1 MRISE
6 KIKNKRALL
15 LVIDILVKNKIKYF
29 IEGGLF
35 LGAVRDNDFLSH
47 DKDFEIG
54 MYYENVSSKILKL
67 LNIFDKKGFKIRYVS
82 NNKEN
87 MKINLDYKG
96 SKKISLLPYYLDGGF
111 RKRYSWKLPSY
122 ILDEIKK
129 IKFLGK
135 NINCPN
141 YDYLDYVYG
150 NWKKVIK
157 SQKQKSY
164 LDKNFIDKKFY
175 LICKY
180 KIRKLKLLLKK
191 IKIKLSSKIYGREN
205 NFNFMIKKKINEN
218 SIFIEVGS
226 SDGFESKTA
235 LSKNKSVKSVIFEPS
250 INNKKKIIQN
260 LKKKKYQ
267 GRYKILNLALSDKNS
282 KIKFYFNNK
291 NPNLNSTIY
300 KENLK
305 FKNIKAVTFDFISKK
320 LNIKTPVLIK
330 LDIEGGEVNFLKGAM
345 NFLLKNKNVSLLLEL
360 HPEKYKNN
368 NIKIL
373 IKSLIKNGYKITFVE
388 SAGSV
393 IPEVFKEKGYK
404 PFRVRNERG
413 LYKNLSTKFVLDN
426 AFKKTFYFYEGGNG
440 FGYKIIRSLLLEK

>member
-1 MRISE
+1 M
-6 KIKNKRALL
+6 
-15 LVIDILVKNKIKYF
+15 
-29 IEGGLF
+29 
-35 LGAVRDNDFLSH
+35 
-47 DKDFEIG
+47 
-54 MYYENVSSKILKL
+54 
-67 LNIFDKKGFKIRYVS
+67 
-82 NNKEN
+82 
-87 MKINLDYKG
+87 
-96 SKKISLLPYYLDGGF
+96 
-111 RKRYSWKLPSY
+111 
-122 ILDEIKK
+122 
-129 IKFLGK
+129 
-135 NINCPN
+135 
-141 YDYLDYVYG
+141 
-150 NWKKVIK
+150 
-157 SQKQKSY
+157 
-164 LDKNFIDKKFY
+164 
-175 LICKY
+175 
-180 KIRKLKLLLKK
+180 
-191 IKIKLSSKIYGREN
+191 
-205 NFNFMIKKKINEN
+205 
-218 SIFIEVGS
+218 
-226 SDGFESKTA
+226 
-235 LSKNKSVKSVIFEPS
+235 
-250 INNKKKIIQN
+250 
-260 LKKKKYQ
+260 
-267 GRYKILNLALSDKNS
+267 
-282 KIKFYFNNK
+282 
-291 NPNLNSTIY
+291 NSTIY